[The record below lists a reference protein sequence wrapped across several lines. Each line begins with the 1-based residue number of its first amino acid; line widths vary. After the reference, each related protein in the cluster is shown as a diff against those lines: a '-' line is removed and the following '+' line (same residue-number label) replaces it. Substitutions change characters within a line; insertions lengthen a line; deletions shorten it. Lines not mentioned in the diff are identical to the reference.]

1 MMKPSSFVFM
11 SALIVTS
18 NCAFAQT
25 QEDVAKTLNE
35 MHSTGKMTEIP
46 LIPQTGPKAAAIKKI
61 LKRSSFRRGLGFLFT
76 PSYPTLDILPSVLK
90 GLQPSSALARIRFM
104 Q

>member
-35 MHSTGKMTEIP
+35 MHWTGNMTETP
-46 LIPQTGPKAAAIKKI
+46 L
-61 LKRSSFRRGLGFLFT
+61 FRRLGRSQPPLKEF
-76 PSYPTLDILPSVLK
+76 SY
-90 GLQPSSALARIRFM
+90 QASAGV
-104 Q
+104 